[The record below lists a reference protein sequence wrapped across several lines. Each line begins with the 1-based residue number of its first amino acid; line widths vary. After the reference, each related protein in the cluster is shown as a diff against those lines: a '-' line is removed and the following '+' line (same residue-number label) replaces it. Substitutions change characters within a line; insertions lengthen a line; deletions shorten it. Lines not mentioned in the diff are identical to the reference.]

1 MQTTMRRG
9 ACQRHPTAAGVIRQK
24 ELAFMHILNSCY
36 HRSTSTKP
44 GPVPD
49 PKGNVRPRQPRASD
63 TSLTIRTHG
72 DDELSSSGRSSRY
85 VPIGTWLSTSTTR
98 TYVVRTCTGCG
109 GGACAVP
116 WYCQY
121 SGELAPHA
129 LLRGACAPHPAA
141 GVVAATAPY
150 VGRARRG
157 DSRTTAGEGHD
168 AAAEVAGRSLVR
180 SRRSSSR
187 RRRSRASAAMRASS
201 RSRQLSHARF
211 VSSMRR
217 RCASSSASRWALRAR
232 SCSMRS
238 AAYSSSALRPCIHC
252 SWPASARQA

>member
-1 MQTTMRRG
+1 MKPRDRSDPAKNTHIHTQHINSRR
-9 ACQRHPTAAGVIRQK
+9 
-24 ELAFMHILNSCY
+24 
-36 HRSTSTKP
+36 HRSTTTKQ
-44 GPVPD
+44 GQRSD
-49 PKGNVRPRQPRASD
+49 PSANVSPRKPR
-63 TSLTIRTHG
+63 TGKTLLTTMLQED
-72 DDELSSSGRSSRY
+72 DDELSSSGTSARY
-85 VPIGTWLSTSTTR
+85 VPTVTR
-98 TYVVRTCTGCG
+98 VVCTCTGRG
-109 GGACAVP
+109 GGAYAAP

-121 SGELAPHA
+121 SGERAPHA

-187 RRRSRASAAMRASS
+187 RRRSRASAAMRAS